1 MNINTLKLLGCLFF
15 LMLLYAGISG
25 CSKKIYPPPAR
36 TSQQVAVKPP
46 SAREPAIKPDDRSL
60 TPTQRRYTVMGQSYT
75 PISSHEGYVDEGVA
89 SWYGPKFHGKKTSN
103 GEIFNMYGMTAAHR
117 VLPMNTMVRVT
128 NLDNGR
134 IVDLRIN
141 DRGPF
146 VGNRI
151 IDLSFAA
158 ARELDMIG
166 PGTANVRVEAKGSI
180 PKEDIAGNFYI
191 QVGSYSSKEN
201 AEKMKSKMRQNGYK
215 NTRLQEFTRDNQ
227 RLWRVQAGRFN
238 NLLSA
243 EQAHTRL
250 QRQIPGAFIIAD

>member
-1 MNINTLKLLGCLFF
+1 MNSNSMKLLGCLFF
-15 LMLLYAGISG
+15 LLILFAGISG
-25 CSKKIYPPPAR
+25 CSQKIYPPPAR
-36 TSQQVAVKPP
+36 TPQPVAAKPP
-46 SAREPAIKPDDRSL
+46 SAREPAARSDDSSL
-60 TPTQRRYTVMGQSYT
+60 AYTQRRYTVMGQSYT
-75 PISSHEGYVDEGVA
+75 PISSHEGYIEEGRA

-103 GEIFNMYGMTAAHR
+103 GEIFNMYEMTAAHR

-134 IVDLRIN
+134 VVDLRIN

-158 ARELDMIG
+158 ARKIEMIG
-166 PGTANVRVEAKGSI
+166 PGTANVRVEAQGSV

-191 QVGSYSSKEN
+191 QVGSFSSKEN
-201 AEKMKSKMRQNGYK
+201 AEKMKSEMRQDGYK
-215 NTRLQEFTRDNQ
+215 DTRLQEFARDNQ
-227 RLWRVQAGRFN
+227 KLWRVQAGRFN

-250 QRQIPGAFIIAD
+250 LGQIPGAFIIAD